1 VSEVKILKI
10 TEGLYTFYHGQTCVG
25 RAEYENGQFF
35 FRGGSHGCNESLLM
49 GVVIIMRELD
59 SMKNGVDQYLLDRK
73 ELRELGKKKK
83 KRKA

>member
-1 VSEVKILKI
+1 
-10 TEGLYTFYHGQTCVG
+10 
-25 RAEYENGQFF
+25 
-35 FRGGSHGCNESLLM
+35 M
-49 GVVIIMRELD
+49 GVVVIMRELD

>member
-1 VSEVKILKI
+1 
-10 TEGLYTFYHGQTCVG
+10 
-25 RAEYENGQFF
+25 
-35 FRGGSHGCNESLLM
+35 M

-59 SMKNGVDQYLLDRK
+59 SMKNGVDKYLLDRK